1 MLNSSSYK
9 WLSLNL
15 FEINCIKDK
24 EEKECFLRLRKNCI
38 KALILPLLI
47 NLPLHTGFKFSNV
60 NDRLSCKDM
69 LQELFSEYHK
79 RSYTKD
85 EVIDISMGKRVKKR

>member
-24 EEKECFLRLRKNCI
+24 EEKECFLRLRRI
-38 KALILPLLI
+38 ALK
-47 NLPLHTGFKFSNV
+47 H
-60 NDRLSCKDM
+60 
-69 LQELFSEYHK
+69 
-79 RSYTKD
+79 
-85 EVIDISMGKRVKKR
+85 